1 MSEFLNR
8 KLSSLEPYTPG
19 EQPKEKLI
27 KLNTNE
33 SPYYPSRF
41 AVDAVKSQE
50 LKDCRLYSD
59 PESGLL
65 RSAIADFYAEY
76 GLTKDNVLVTNG
88 SDESLAF
95 SFCAFCEN
103 GAVFPDVTY
112 GFYKVFASLFGVA
125 YEEIPLNPDYTISPE
140 PYMADS
146 RTVFIANPNAQT
158 GIYIPL
164 EEVERIVA
172 SNPKRVVVVD
182 EAYVDFGGETAV
194 QLIPKYP
201 NLIVIQT
208 FSKSRSL
215 AGARVGFAMAQE
227 GLIQDL
233 NRVKFSF
240 NPYNVNRLSE
250 RLAAAAITDRNYFNE
265 CRSKIMATRSKLDKA
280 LKEMGFTVLP
290 SKSNFILAGTPR
302 MGGAE
307 LQAALRKRGI
317 LVRHFEDER
326 IRDYVRITI
335 GSDAEIQTLIQS
347 IKEILYE
354 KG

>member
-33 SPYYPSRF
+33 SPYYPSRC
-41 AVDAVKSQE
+41 AVEAIKTQE

-65 RSAIADFYAEY
+65 RSAIADFYAQY

-95 SFCAFCEN
+95 SFAAFCEN

-125 YEEIPLNPDYTISPE
+125 YDEIPLNPDFTVSAE
-140 PYMADS
+140 PYIRDS
-146 RTVFIANPNAQT
+146 RTVFLANPNAQT
-158 GIYIPL
+158 GIYLPL
-164 EEVERIVA
+164 EDVEKIVS
-172 SNPKRVVVVD
+172 SNPSRVVIID

-194 QLIPKYP
+194 QLIPRYP

-227 GLIQDL
+227 GLIGDL

-250 RLAAAAITDRNYFNE
+250 RLAAAAITDVEYFNS
-265 CRSKIMATRSKLDKA
+265 CRTKIMATRAKLAGA
-280 LKEMGFTVLP
+280 LKGMGFTVLP
-290 SKSNFILAGTPR
+290 SSSNFILAGTPK

-317 LVRHFEDER
+317 LVRHFDDER
-326 IRDYVRITI
+326 IKDYVRITI
-335 GSDAEIQTLIQS
+335 GSDAEIQTLIDS

>member
-1 MSEFLNR
+1 MSEYLNK

-41 AVDAVKSQE
+41 AIEAVKSGE

-65 RSAIADFYAEY
+65 RSAIADFYSACGISKE
-76 GLTKDNVLVTNG
+76 NVLVTNG

-95 SFCAFCEN
+95 CFAGFCEN
-103 GAVFPDVTY
+103 GAIFPDVTY

-125 YEEIPLNPDYTISPE
+125 YEEIPLNEDFTVSPE
-140 PYMADS
+140 PYIADE
-146 RTVFIANPNAQT
+146 RTVFLANPNAQT
-158 GIYIPL
+158 GIYLPL
-164 EEVERIVA
+164 EEVERIVS
-172 SNPKRVVVVD
+172 SNPRRVVVVD
-182 EAYVDFGGETAV
+182 EAYVDFGGESAV
-194 QLIPKYP
+194 RLIPRHG
-201 NLIVIQT
+201 NLIVVQT

-227 GLIQDL
+227 GLIGDL

-250 RLAAAAITDRNYFNE
+250 RLAAAAITDAAYFDS
-265 CRSKIMATRSKLDKA
+265 CRAKIMATRERLADSLQ
-280 LKEMGFTVLP
+280 EMGFKVLP
-290 SKSNFILAGTPR
+290 SRSNFLLAGTPK

-307 LQAALRKRGI
+307 LQKALRARGI
-317 LVRHFEDER
+317 LVRHFDDER
-326 IRDYVRITI
+326 IKDYVRITI
-335 GSDAEIQTLIQS
+335 GSDAEISALEKAV
-347 IKEILYE
+347 KEILYE

>member
-1 MSEFLNR
+1 MSEFLNK

-41 AVDAVKSQE
+41 AVQAIRGQE
-50 LKDCRLYSD
+50 LRDCRLYSD
-59 PESGLL
+59 PESVTL
-65 RSAIADFYAEY
+65 RSAIAEFYGEY
-76 GLTKDNVLVTNG
+76 GISKENVLVTNG

-95 SFCAFCEN
+95 SFAAFCEN
-103 GAVFPDVTY
+103 GAIFPDVTY

-125 YEEIPLNPDYTISPE
+125 YEEIPLNPDFTVSVE
-140 PYMADS
+140 PYLKDA

-158 GIYIPL
+158 GIYLPL
-164 EEVERIVA
+164 DDVERIAA
-172 SNPKRVVVVD
+172 SNPKRVVIVD
-182 EAYVDFGGETAV
+182 EAYVDFGGDTAV
-194 QLIPKYP
+194 QLISRYP

-233 NRVKFSF
+233 NRVKYSF
-240 NPYNVNRLSE
+240 NPYNVNRISE
-250 RLAAAAITDRNYFNE
+250 RLATAAITDREYFNA
-265 CRSKIMATRSKLDKA
+265 CRTKIILTRAKLTAA
-280 LKEMGFTVLP
+280 LRETGFTVLP
-290 SKSNFILAGTPR
+290 SKSNFVLAGTPK

-317 LVRHFEDER
+317 LVRHFDDER

-335 GSDAEIQTLIQS
+335 GSDEEIQTLILAV
-347 IKEILYE
+347 KEILNE